1 MEQLRDLLEEIYLYF
16 SNIPIEEEAQ
26 AEIAS
31 LQSMLPNDDVDLS
44 ELRGQVATGL
54 SDWLIGYL
62 KLTNLSSIFIASIHR
77 TLPISSRLTPLE
89 ESPLW
94 DIWYT
99 GLTPFPSEVRVPN
112 LILNLTLKA
121 LFIAAKSIRKSLY
134 LKWSTSTP

>member
-1 MEQLRDLLEEIYLYF
+1 MEQLRGLLEEIHLYF
-16 SNIPIEEEAQ
+16 SNIPIEEETQAQ
-26 AEIAS
+26 IAS
-31 LQSMLPNDDVDLS
+31 LQAILPNDDVDLS

-62 KLTNLSSIFIASIHR
+62 KLASLSSILSQAFIK

-112 LILNLTLKA
+112 LIFNLDKHHIEN
-121 LFIAAKSIRKSLY
+121 FVS
-134 LKWSTSTP
+134 